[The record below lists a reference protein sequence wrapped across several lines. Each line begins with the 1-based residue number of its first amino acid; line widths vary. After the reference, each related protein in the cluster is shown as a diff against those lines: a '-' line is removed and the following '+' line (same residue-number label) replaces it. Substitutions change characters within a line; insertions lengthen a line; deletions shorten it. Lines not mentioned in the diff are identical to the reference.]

1 MIQKLEK
8 IKEQNQEKIEKNKD
22 SINIQNSLKT
32 NIIINISQNNS
43 IKDNENLNIL
53 DDIKNLNIINKE
65 MKNIAA
71 TGKSSLSWKELK
83 PYIIYFYEKNV
94 KNFSEKQKNIVE
106 LNKVSNEDL
115 HFPFHE
121 KKESKDE
128 QMDLNNSHEN
138 NSFDDKNLNLIGD
151 FHLNDENHLIYE
163 DFKLKKEN
171 SNIQDTKDEN
181 IEKDIIEFINNI
193 KFMPFT
199 IQRIVELL
207 LEPYKYYSTLLK
219 YNRAFY
225 KLVNIDFD

>member
-1 MIQKLEK
+1 MIQKSEK

-22 SINIQNSLKT
+22 SINIQNSQKT

-43 IKDNENLNIL
+43 IKDNENLNIP

-94 KNFSEKQKNIVE
+94 KNLSEKQKNIVE
-106 LNKVSNEDL
+106 LNKVNNEDL

-171 SNIQDTKDEN
+171 SNILDTKDEN

-193 KFMPFT
+193 KLMPFT

>member
-1 MIQKLEK
+1 MIQKSEK

-32 NIIINISQNNS
+32 NITINISQNNS
-43 IKDNENLNIL
+43 IKGNENLNIP

-106 LNKVSNEDL
+106 LNKVNNEDL

-128 QMDLNNSHEN
+128 QMDLNNSNEN

-171 SNIQDTKDEN
+171 SNILDTKDEN

-193 KFMPFT
+193 KLMPFT